1 MLPARKRVDHRL
13 LKIGNRCSD
22 CSICHFM
29 FLEEITLEYRLIQIW
44 QVVSATTLSESS
56 AWFLK

>member
-1 MLPARKRVDHRL
+1 
-13 LKIGNRCSD
+13 
-22 CSICHFM
+22 M